1 MAAHNELGKA
11 GEQLAVDYLIAK
23 GYIIRDTNW
32 RSGKMELDIVAEKDN
47 RIIIVE
53 VKTRSS
59 DILFPYDSVNNK
71 KIRNLVRAANA
82 YINYFNLPHEVQFD
96 IISIIGF
103 TAGYQIEHIPDAFL
117 PPLSTY

>member
-1 MAAHNELGKA
+1 MAAHNELGKV
-11 GEQLAVDYLIAK
+11 GEQIAMDYLITK

-32 RSGKMELDIVAEKDN
+32 RCGKMELDIVAVKGN

-59 DILFPYDSVNNK
+59 DILMPYDAVNSR
-71 KIRNLVRAANA
+71 KIRNLVSAANS

-96 IISIIGF
+96 IISIVGSP
-103 TAGYQIEHIPDAFL
+103 GNYEIEHIPDAFL
-117 PPLSTY
+117 PPLNTY